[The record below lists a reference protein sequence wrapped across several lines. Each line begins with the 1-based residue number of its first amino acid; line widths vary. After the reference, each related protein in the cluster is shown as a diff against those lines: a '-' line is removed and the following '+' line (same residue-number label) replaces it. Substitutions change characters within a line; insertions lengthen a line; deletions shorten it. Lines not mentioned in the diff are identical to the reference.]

1 MFIKIVILYI
11 VFIFSTFV
19 HELGHIM
26 MAKIFYNAKNCRIE
40 IGNGKVIFK
49 LKKIVVRAIPA
60 SGHAYWESIDL
71 DRYNNSNKMRKI
83 MPAFGGPLFSLVMSI
98 LFAIA
103 FYRGKPY
110 LKIFDILLKFLIY
123 MNVSCFIITILPIK
137 YLDNISDGQFI
148 LNIIKSTE
156 DNVN

>member
-1 MFIKIVILYI
+1 MFIKIVILYF
-11 VFIFSTFV
+11 VFLFSTFV
-19 HELGHIM
+19 HEFGHIM
-26 MAKIFYNAKNCRIE
+26 MAKIFYNVKNCRIE
-40 IGNGKVIFK
+40 IGNGKIIFK

-60 SGHAYWESIDL
+60 SGHAYWEFKDWDSYRKSSKL
-71 DRYNNSNKMRKI
+71 RKI

-103 FYRGKPY
+103 FYRIKPY
-110 LKIFDILLKFLIY
+110 RELLYILLKFLIF

-148 LNIIKSTE
+148 LNIIKSTNH
-156 DNVN
+156 NVN

>member
-1 MFIKIVILYI
+1 MFIKIVTLYF
-11 VFIFSTFV
+11 VFFFSTFA
-19 HELGHIM
+19 HELGHIV
-26 MAKIFYNAKNCRIE
+26 MAKIFYNVKNSRIE
-40 IGNGKVIFK
+40 IGKGKNILK
-49 LKKIVVRAIPA
+49 LKKIIVNALPVY
-60 SGHAYWESIDL
+60 GHAYWELEDFDSYRKSSKL
-71 DRYNNSNKMRKI
+71 RKI

-103 FYRGKPY
+103 FYRIKPY
-110 LKIFDILLKFLIY
+110 RELLYILLKFLIF

>member
-1 MFIKIVILYI
+1 
-11 VFIFSTFV
+11 
-19 HELGHIM
+19 
-26 MAKIFYNAKNCRIE
+26 
-40 IGNGKVIFK
+40 
-49 LKKIVVRAIPA
+49 
-60 SGHAYWESIDL
+60 
-71 DRYNNSNKMRKI
+71 

-103 FYRGKPY
+103 FYRIKPY
-110 LKIFDILLKFLIY
+110 RELLYILLKLLIF